1 MEQRHHSQTEA
12 LLERL
17 AFSHEPGE
25 FADFLYDEAERLLAK
40 GYPRD
45 MLLED
50 MKHLVL
56 FLRSKGQEEK
66 EDDALEVL
74 DALYGQCAPSA
85 RL

>member
-1 MEQRHHSQTEA
+1 MEQRQHSETEA

-17 AFSHEPGE
+17 AASHEPGE
-25 FADFLYDEAERLLAK
+25 FADFLYEEVERLLGT
-40 GYPRD
+40 GYPRR

-50 MKHLVL
+50 MKHLTL

-66 EDDALEVL
+66 EDDVLEVL